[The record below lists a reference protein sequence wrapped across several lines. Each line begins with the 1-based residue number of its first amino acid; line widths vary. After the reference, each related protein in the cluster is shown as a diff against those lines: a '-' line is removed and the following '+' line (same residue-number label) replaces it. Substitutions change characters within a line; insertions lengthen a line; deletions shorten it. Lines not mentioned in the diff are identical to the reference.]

1 VTLIDQRILI
11 NAPAEGVWQFL
22 ADPDK
27 LTQWHAGYTN
37 VSILTTQSIGVGTR
51 RRCSLST
58 GKDVIEEITAWVD
71 GLGYEYVVVDGGPYR
86 SYQGRIRLQASPDG
100 TSVQWTIAYQPKGL
114 LGTIRDYLGGKR
126 ETAAMMA
133 ASLRQLRRAVDS
145 LGLQFDEDYRARVG
159 IQARLTANERA
170 QYQRRYP
177 PPPEVEAALS
187 ANAVPPAA
195 TEVVPA
201 TAEPSFVADL
211 TEDDVDESHTA
222 DTQPTPPPGLREA
235 IAAQEAEPPAAAP
248 PPPTAPPEHA
258 QFMRPAPAEAATEPP
273 PPAPEPVAL
282 PPELIAPPPEV
293 IAEPPPPDP
302 KPAQEPKRPTPPR
315 GIPAVPPPEVIAEP
329 PPPAPEVVAESK
341 RPTPP
346 RGIPAVPPP
355 AVITEPPPP
364 APDVVEESRRPTPPR
379 GISRDELK
387 ATELS
392 PKPSLPPQTPVTD
405 TGELSI
411 WEVFGLKRPSEQDAD
426 VLNDLVQSVQAKK
439 LAEQRRTGRFFKRPV
454 RVRYTRAIMGLRI
467 RLALV
472 AIRVRIRR

>member
-1 VTLIDQRILI
+1 MTLIDQRILI

-22 ADPDK
+22 TDPEK
-27 LTQWHAGYTN
+27 LVRWHASYTS
-37 VSILTTQSIGVGTR
+37 VSILTTQSTGVGTR
-51 RRCSLST
+51 RRCGLST

-86 SYQGRIRLQASPDG
+86 SYQGRFRLQAGPDG

-114 LGTIRDYLGGKR
+114 IGTMRNLLGGKR
-126 ETAAMMA
+126 EMAAMMA

-145 LGLQFDEDYRARVG
+145 LGLQLDEDYRARVG

-177 PPPEVEAALS
+177 TPPEVEAVLT
-187 ANAVPPAA
+187 ANITPPAV
-195 TEVVPA
+195 TEDGTLRPADTVPTA
-201 TAEPSFVADL
+201 AEPSFVAELTDDDL
-211 TEDDVDESHTA
+211 DGSHTA
-222 DTQPTPPPGLREA
+222 DTEPTPPPGLREA
-235 IAAQEAEPPAAAP
+235 IVAQDAKPSAVPLPPA
-248 PPPTAPPEHA
+248 APPEHA
-258 QFMRPAPAEAATEPP
+258 PFMRPAHAEVAAEPP
-273 PPAPEPVAL
+273 LPAPE
-282 PPELIAPPPEV
+282 
-293 IAEPPPPDP
+293 
-302 KPAQEPKRPTPPR
+302 
-315 GIPAVPPPEVIAEP
+315 PAVPPPAAIAGP

-355 AVITEPPPP
+355 PAIAGPPQP
-364 APDVVEESRRPTPPR
+364 APEVVAESKRPTPPR
-379 GISRDELK
+379 GISRDDLK

-405 TGELSI
+405 TGEISI

-439 LAEQRRTGRFFKRPV
+439 LAEQRRTGRFSKRPA
-454 RVRYTRAIMGLRI
+454 RVRYTGAIMGLRI